1 MATHFSTL
9 AWKISTGRGAW
20 WAIVHG
26 VAKESDMTEQLNNK
40 YIHTHTHTHTCI
52 YMQIHTH
59 IYMCVHLTYIC
70 IYMISIPL
78 LVHGDANLISE
89 TAYELSFFTLCNLLS
104 LCIV

>member
-9 AWKISTGRGAW
+9 AWKISMGRGAW

-26 VAKESDMTEQLNNK
+26 VAKESDMTEQLNNNK
-40 YIHTHTHTHTCI
+40 YTHTHTHTCI

-59 IYMCVHLTYIC
+59 IYVCVHLTYIC